1 MMIMML
7 AWRVRGGRA
16 QGFKHGNLWTTPV
29 GWRLVLLFPI
39 FSANGSPQLALLYGE
54 SGFTVGT
61 TQVGAQNTAEVHYY
75 PDSQSPQK
83 CDHVTCILSPD
94 WMKSWSRDQTIRSPQ
109 KCCHSP
115 RPADRKNALWV
126 PFRGVTIS
134 NIPSVPFHQ
143 GKCRGRSLIPS
154 SYCILDES
162 PWWWINF
169 LLNPLSRSLITNHV
183 GNIPT
188 SINGPH

>member
-61 TQVGAQNTAEVHYY
+61 TQVGAWRRTRRRYIITLTL
-75 PDSQSPQK
+75 SPHK
-83 CDHVTCILSPD
+83 NVSDHVTCILIPD
-94 WMKSWSRDQTIRSPQ
+94 WMKSWSRDQTPRSPQ

-126 PFRGVTIS
+126 PFRGVTIF

-143 GKCRGRSLIPS
+143 GKCRGRSLIPRAHIAS
-154 SYCILDES
+154 
-162 PWWWINF
+162 WMN
-169 LLNPLSRSLITNHV
+169 LLGGGSTFF
-183 GNIPT
+183 
-188 SINGPH
+188 